1 MVKFKSW
8 AWFQNQGHESRKQTQ
23 AGSWAITKLKA
34 LKTNPNTESLDGIIK
49 EYLERKWN
57 RTMTSS
63 LREDWVAFLKDQ
75 GASQS
80 LQDSL
85 LGLLESYDFTR
96 FASSKD
102 GNALEDILD
111 LSIAW
116 VKEVEKEK
124 MKGES

>member
-1 MVKFKSW
+1 
-8 AWFQNQGHESRKQTQ
+8 
-23 AGSWAITKLKA
+23 
-34 LKTNPNTESLDGIIK
+34 
-49 EYLERKWN
+49 
-57 RTMTSS
+57 MTSS